1 MNVCLPP
8 IYQMFAQALNA
19 PTDLTIA
26 LLTYYS
32 FDLGGRTAQDIMQRW
47 LNDYPAQWVYL
58 ATVEALYQGRYKA
71 PSVEQI
77 LAIWQRKG
85 EVSYHFNHEFERLVC
100 GSFKQKL
107 PQYENTYIPKAD
119 KAPQENPKSDAF
131 GFFKIG
137 RRNNSEQKT
146 ANKAEIAKMRAIAA
160 QKEQAANKDNQPLLS
175 NTNNPPIK
183 RFNPPVTDT
192 NGFYGKLK
200 AIARMVT
207 K

>member
-32 FDLGGRTAQDIMQRW
+32 FDLGGRTAKDIMQRW
-47 LNDYPAQWVYL
+47 LNDYPAQWIHL
-58 ATVEALYQGRYKA
+58 ATIEALYQGRYKA
-71 PSVEQI
+71 LSVEQI
-77 LAIWQRKG
+77 LTIWQRKG

-100 GSFKQKL
+100 GSFSQKL
-107 PQYENTYIPKAD
+107 HQYEKTYISKTD
-119 KAPQENPKSDAF
+119 LAPQGSDKSDTST
-131 GFFKIG
+131 FFKIAKHS
-137 RRNNSEQKT
+137 NSEQKT
-146 ANKAEIAKMRAIAA
+146 ASIADVAKMRAIAE
-160 QKEQAANKDNQPLLS
+160 QKANKDKQPALS

-183 RFNPPVTDT
+183 RFSPLPTDT
-192 NGFYGKLK
+192 NDFYGKLK

>member
-26 LLTYYS
+26 LLSYYS
-32 FDLGGRTAQDIMQRW
+32 FDLGGRTAKDIMQRW
-47 LNDYPAQWVYL
+47 LNNYPDRWIYL
-58 ATVEALYQGRYKA
+58 ATIEALYQGRYKA
-71 PSVEQI
+71 LSVDQI
-77 LAIWQRKG
+77 LAIWLRKG

-100 GSFKQKL
+100 GSFSQKL
-107 PQYENTYIPKAD
+107 HQDEKTYNVKVD
-119 KAPQENPKSDAF
+119 VAPQESAKSDTF
-131 GFFKIG
+131 TFFKIG
-137 RRNNSEQKT
+137 KRNNVEQQT
-146 ANKAEIAKMRAIAA
+146 PNKAEIAKMRAIAA

>member
-32 FDLGGRTAQDIMQRW
+32 FDLGGRTAKDIMQRW
-47 LNDYPAQWVYL
+47 LNDYPAQWIYL
-58 ATVEALYQGRYKA
+58 ATIEALYQGRYKA
-71 PSVEQI
+71 LSVEQI

-100 GSFKQKL
+100 GSFNQKL
-107 PQYENTYIPKAD
+107 HQSEKTSISKAD
-119 KAPQENPKSDAF
+119 VASQGSDRSDTF
-131 GFFKIG
+131 TFFKIG
-137 RRNNSEQKT
+137 KRRNFEQKT
-146 ANKAEIAKMRAIAA
+146 ANKAEIAKMRAIAE
-160 QKEQAANKDNQPLLS
+160 QKANRDKMPVLS

-183 RFNPPVTDT
+183 RFSPLPTDT
-192 NGFYGKLK
+192 NDFYGKLK
-200 AIARMVT
+200 AIARTVIR
-207 K
+207 